1 VLLIWGAL
9 WFPLSLAKAKRGMS
23 IVWTSGY
30 FESTPEGIRVGIKD
44 EILVDVLIQS
54 RDFLKSN
61 VLKIKELHSYTG
73 KLVHIASI
81 VYTLRPFLTDLH
93 AAIYETLSNA
103 PTGCIWLKQILHV
116 LWWVIALLDGAP
128 ITRHYLLAVHQGLGR
143 DLEINL
149 DASPWGLGGY
159 LVEDGIITSW
169 FQSKI
174 EPAEAA
180 ILDITVGSSTAQQ
193 TVEALAALVAL
204 RVWRI
209 RWSQAGV
216 RLRVRSDSVAALI
229 VVLKLKT
236 SGKGS
241 AIIARE
247 MALDVAWS
255 NFTPHIAEHVPGIAN
270 VVCDALSRKH
280 QPGASYAF
288 PSELHGVREAVLPVR
303 DRSYFKSLVRPPGSH

>member
-1 VLLIWGAL
+1 
-9 WFPLSLAKAKRGMS
+9 
-23 IVWTSGY
+23 
-30 FESTPEGIRVGIKD
+30 
-44 EILVDVLIQS
+44 
-54 RDFLKSN
+54 
-61 VLKIKELHSYTG
+61 
-73 KLVHIASI
+73 LVHIASI

-93 AAIYETLSNA
+93 AAIYETVSNA